1 MTTTYKTWFHTRLAT
16 LIFPRQTSPRVFIYR
31 APDLSLMDKG
41 TFSSTPGDTA
51 HGSQCE
57 SPSPWNFKPIYPK
70 THPAHVHS
78 THLSSRSEFLTVS
91 PFHRTSPNFAF
102 FCLRSYLLPW
112 WHLPVPRR
120 RGARQKNASKI
131 IEGLLWGIGNI
142 GSLRVFRDLFHDVGS
157 ESIHGKSGETE
168 PVRLNSTISMG
179 FFWDNTWATTVS
191 MADLV
196 VFAHPFDHSQ
206 LPEILRVV
214 FLGHIWNH
222 LQVANSLTVK
232 QLYHSIRISLSSV
245 HEFQNI
251 RTKIFCKLQISIH
264 NCLDLPP
271 T

>member
-1 MTTTYKTWFHTRLAT
+1 MRVQGKILQIVACCQEKPMVKFHT
-16 LIFPRQTSPRVFIYR
+16 S
-31 APDLSLMDKG
+31 
-41 TFSSTPGDTA
+41 
-51 HGSQCE
+51 
-57 SPSPWNFKPIYPK
+57 
-70 THPAHVHS
+70 
-78 THLSSRSEFLTVS
+78 
-91 PFHRTSPNFAF
+91 
-102 FCLRSYLLPW
+102 
-112 WHLPVPRR
+112 
-120 RGARQKNASKI
+120 
-131 IEGLLWGIGNI
+131 LLWGTGNI
-142 GSLRVFRDLFHDVGS
+142 GSLRGFQRSNFDVGS

-222 LQVANSLTVK
+222 RQVANSLTVK
-232 QLYHSIRISLSSV
+232 QLYHAIRISLSSV